1 MTDLDENKIEEQ
13 ANENIDDANIVEETE
28 SSEDYEDVIE
38 ESIIV
43 DNYIDEKDSYE
54 IKKREIELSLQ
65 QLDIKIDSIEFGATD
80 IEDLSDE
87 ELVNYYAL
95 KDEYNKLLK
104 ELKEIKKNKKKNLDE
119 GSIENISSWI
129 FLYGGILDLF
139 SFPLI
144 AYIIYLNFGS
154 WLLSKFAK
162 ISSIDL
168 TGFFPNLLLWLI
180 VFALPIILVMVSWFI
195 FANIKKKINKKVFFI
210 FWSIQIVFTLISII
224 WLSIKLFG

>member
-1 MTDLDENKIEEQ
+1 MTDLDENKKEEQ

-87 ELVNYYAL
+87 ELVNDYAL
-95 KDEYNKLLK
+95 GPPVGVYQ
-104 ELKEIKKNKKKNLDE
+104 E
-119 GSIENISSWI
+119 GFQQEHVR
-129 FLYGGILDLF
+129 
-139 SFPLI
+139 
-144 AYIIYLNFGS
+144 
-154 WLLSKFAK
+154 LSHRKGDDDF
-162 ISSIDL
+162 
-168 TGFFPNLLLWLI
+168 
-180 VFALPIILVMVSWFI
+180 
-195 FANIKKKINKKVFFI
+195 
-210 FWSIQIVFTLISII
+210 
-224 WLSIKLFG
+224 